1 MQIFDISGGRPTR
14 PGPRLVGEK
23 PARTIL
29 LVESDPDEALSI
41 RMMIEA
47 QATHAFKL
55 THVASVSE
63 AEMFL
68 ACNSVDI
75 VLLDF
80 GLPDAQGF
88 EAVRRLRIARP
99 RVPIVLLSS
108 PDDEPF
114 AAQAIQ
120 EGAQDY
126 LIRGE
131 VQPREL
137 MRALLN
143 VAERTT
149 LEEAAFAEKER
160 AQVTLDC
167 IGDAVICTD
176 TLGNI
181 TFLNRVAER
190 MTGWL
195 RTDAIGRAMTET
207 CRIVDAATH
216 TDVPDPMATAVSQNR
231 IGKLQS
237 NCFLIRRDGNEVFIE
252 DTVAPICNREGEVT
266 GAVIV
271 FRDVTATRALEEILT
286 YNAQHDTL
294 TGLPNRL
301 LLNDR
306 LGQAIA
312 LARRQNGQ
320 AAVLFMDLDGFKHI
334 NDSLGHHIGDK
345 LLQSV
350 AGRLVDCVRTPD
362 TVSRQGGDEFVVLL
376 QELHHPEDAA
386 ITATRL
392 LRAVAEVHSIDLHQ
406 ISVTGSIGISLFPD
420 DAKDAET
427 LFRHADTAM
436 YRAKRNGCN
445 SYQFF
450 GSDIDADAMERQS
463 IERDLRGALERDEFK
478 LHFQPKFNLKTRA
491 IIGAEAL
498 LRWIHPFR
506 GTVPPAQFLPIAEAS
521 GLILP
526 IGKWVLREACTQAR
540 GWADA
545 GVPTRTVAVNISGI
559 QFQSE
564 DFLESLFAILA
575 ETGLD
580 PGSLEL
586 DIPESVLMNNLG
598 YAIPTL
604 NALREKGIQVSVDNY
619 GIGYSSLSTLQH
631 LSLNALKIDRSLVEG
646 IAGSPYKKNKVSAII
661 SMGQSLNL
669 RVVAEGVET
678 AEYLEFLRDQ
688 GCDEAQGYFLGVPVS
703 SGLFAKEV
711 PGAIR
716 TATPLN

>member
-1 MQIFDISGGRPTR
+1 MFEMQPTR
-14 PGPRLVGEK
+14 
-23 PARTIL
+23 
-29 LVESDPDEALSI
+29 
-41 RMMIEA
+41 
-47 QATHAFKL
+47 AFKL
-55 THVASVSE
+55 AHVDSVSE
-63 AEMFL
+63 AEKYL
-68 ACNSVDI
+68 AGNSVDI

-80 GLPDAQGF
+80 GLPDAQGL
-88 EAVRRLRIARP
+88 EAVKRLRAVRP
-99 RVPIVLLSS
+99 RVSIVLLSS

-126 LIRGE
+126 LIKGE
-131 VQPREL
+131 IQPREL
-137 MRALLN
+137 MRVLLN
-143 VAERTT
+143 VAERKE
-149 LEEAAFAEKER
+149 LEEAVFAEKER

-176 TLGNI
+176 TSGNI

-190 MTGWL
+190 MSGWL
-195 RTDAIGRAMTET
+195 QADAIGRPMTEA
-207 CRIVDAATH
+207 CRIVDAITYKDILNPIGKA
-216 TDVPDPMATAVSQNR
+216 ASQVR
-231 IGKLQS
+231 IGRLPP
-237 NCFLIRRDGNEVFIE
+237 NCLLVCRDGHEVFIE
-252 DTVAPICNREGEVT
+252 DSVAPICDREGQVT

-271 FRDVTATRALEEILT
+271 FRDVTTTRALEEILT
-286 YNAQHDTL
+286 YNAEHDTL

-306 LGQAIA
+306 VGQAIA
-312 LARRQNGQ
+312 LARRQHGQ
-320 AAVLFMDLDGFKHI
+320 AAVLYMDLDRFKHI
-334 NDSLGHHIGDK
+334 NDSLGHQIGDK

-392 LRAVAEVHSIDLHQ
+392 LKAVAEVHSIDHHQ

-420 DAKDAET
+420 DANDVET
-427 LFRHADTAM
+427 LLKHADAAM
-436 YRAKRNGCN
+436 YLAKKNGCN
-445 SYQFF
+445 TYQFF
-450 GSDIDADAMERQS
+450 GTDIDADAIERQS
-463 IERDLRGALERDEFK
+463 LEYDLRGALERNEFK
-478 LHFQPKFNLKTRA
+478 LHFQPRIDLKTKA

-498 LRWIHPFR
+498 LRWIHPTR
-506 GTVPPAQFLPIAEAS
+506 GTVPPAQFLPIAEAT

-545 GVPTRTVAVNISGI
+545 GEPARTVAVNVSGM

-575 ETGLD
+575 ATRMD
-580 PGSLEL
+580 SGSLEL
-586 DIPESVLMNNLG
+586 DIPENVLMNNPG
-598 YAIPTL
+598 YSIPAL
-604 NALREKGIQVSVDNY
+604 NALREKGIKVSVDNY
-619 GIGYSSLSTLQH
+619 GAGHSSLSTLRD
-631 LSLNALKIDRSLVEG
+631 LSLGALNIDRSLVQG

-669 RVVAEGVET
+669 RVVAGGVET
-678 AEYLEFLRDQ
+678 AEFLAFLCDE
-688 GCDEAQGYFLGVPVS
+688 GCDEAQGYYLGEPVPAGV
-703 SGLFAKEV
+703 FAKEV
-711 PGAIR
+711 PGATD
-716 TATPLN
+716 TATAIQ